1 MRHLECERDEA
12 FLSQMEA
19 FIKSVVGN
27 SYNISMRHV
36 LFRKKSFDKKAAQNE
51 ERGFFCSELIAKA
64 FKEVGLLQSEQASC

>member
-1 MRHLECERDEA
+1 
-12 FLSQMEA
+12 MEA

-36 LFRKKSFDKKAAQNE
+36 LFRKKSFDKGSNGIE

-64 FKEVGLLQSEQASC
+64 FKECGLLVSE